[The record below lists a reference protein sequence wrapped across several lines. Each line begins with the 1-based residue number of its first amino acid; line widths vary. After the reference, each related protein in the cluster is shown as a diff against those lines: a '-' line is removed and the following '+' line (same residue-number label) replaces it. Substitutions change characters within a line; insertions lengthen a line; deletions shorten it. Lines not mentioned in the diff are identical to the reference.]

1 MKIAP
6 EQITMTC
13 PSCGSPFRAEV
24 WRIVDV
30 GQVPELKRRLL
41 RGQLNVATCPQCSRR
56 TAVATTLAYHDPEK
70 ELFLILS
77 PTELGLTGEDYEKTI
92 GQLTNRLLNSLPPEQ
107 RKGYLFQPRMVFSM
121 QSLTQE
127 ILRADGVSDEM
138 LNEQI
143 QKSELVRD
151 LLASMEEEESLKAL
165 VEEKK
170 GQLDYEFFLVL
181 TASIDQAKEDGEDAL
196 AKQLVSLRGKLQELV
211 QPSQVSPPEVAMT
224 ELTREEWIDELLTLK
239 EDDDFKSLV
248 ALARPFLDY
257 QFFQALTSQIEAAG
271 GQGDQERAQ
280 ELTQLRTAV
289 LDLVDE
295 LDREAREALEKATKL
310 LRQILGSED
319 MEAAAEENVEQMDG
333 AFLTTLDINIAAADR
348 AGEETTVDKL
358 KKLREHVLSLL
369 EARMP
374 PEVRLINQLLS
385 TDDVEERR
393 TLLHEKRELV
403 NEQFLK
409 IVQAVAEDLRG
420 QRQGQA
426 AELLTETAR
435 EIETMLQGGDDVA
448 PAD

>member
-1 MKIAP
+1 MKISP

-77 PTELGLTGEDYEKTI
+77 PTELGLTGEDYEKTV
-92 GQLTNRLLNSLPPEQ
+92 GELTNRLLNSLPPEQ
-107 RKGYLFQPRMVFSM
+107 RKGYLFQPRTVFSM

-127 ILRADGVSDEM
+127 ILRADGISDEM
-138 LNEQI
+138 LKDQI

-151 LLASMEEEESLKAL
+151 LLAAMADEESLKAL

-181 TASIDQAKEDGEDAL
+181 TASIDQATEDGEEAL
-196 AKQLVSLRGKLQELV
+196 AKQLVSLRGKIQELV
-211 QPSQVSPPEVAMT
+211 QPSQVSPPEAGMAEV
-224 ELTREEWIDELLTLK
+224 TREELIDELLTHK
-239 EDDDFKSLV
+239 EDDDFKTLV

-257 QFFQALTSQIEAAG
+257 QFFQTLTSQLEAAG

-280 ELTQLRTAV
+280 ELTQLRTGI

-295 LDREAREALEKATKL
+295 LDREAREALEQATKL
-310 LRQILGSED
+310 LRQILDSED

-333 AFLTTLDINIAAADR
+333 AFLTALDINIAAADQ
-348 AGEETTVDKL
+348 AGEESTADKL

-374 PEVRLINQLLS
+374 PEVRFINQLLA
-385 TDDVEERR
+385 TRDAAQRR
-393 TLLHEKRELV
+393 SLVQENRDLV
-403 NEQFLK
+403 NEQLLK
-409 IVQAVAEDLRG
+409 VMEALVEDLRA
-420 QRQGQA
+420 QNQESAADLLAETVEEARTVLQQA
-426 AELLTETAR
+426 DEAST
-435 EIETMLQGGDDVA
+435 
-448 PAD
+448 